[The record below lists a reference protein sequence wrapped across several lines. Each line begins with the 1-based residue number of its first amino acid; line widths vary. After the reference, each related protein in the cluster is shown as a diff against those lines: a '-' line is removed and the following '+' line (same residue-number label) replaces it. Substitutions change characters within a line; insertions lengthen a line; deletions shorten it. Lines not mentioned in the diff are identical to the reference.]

1 MHVFC
6 DAHAHK
12 GIYLIDTIF
21 SLVYKYAEM
30 QEVEHIQDRWGTSVT
45 TGAAGFTAVPSVLIR
60 YQSTI
65 KLSSIE
71 LVVLLNLI
79 THWWRADELPFVRPT
94 TIANRMGVDR
104 RTVERALRSL
114 EARDLIRRLPG
125 ERRKGKL
132 TIRRFDLAGLVS
144 TLTSIA
150 DEHRAHFGQEG
161 VQ

>member
-1 MHVFC
+1 M
-6 DAHAHK
+6 
-12 GIYLIDTIF
+12 
-21 SLVYKYAEM
+21 YKCADM

-60 YQSTI
+60 YQSAI
-65 KLSSIE
+65 NLSSVE

-79 THWWRADELPFVRPT
+79 THWWRADELPYVRPT

-114 EARDLIRRLPG
+114 EARELVHRLPG

-132 TIRRFDLAGLVS
+132 TIRRFDLSGLVNA
-144 TLTSIA
+144 LTSIA
-150 DEHRAHFGQEG
+150 DEHRAQFGQRD